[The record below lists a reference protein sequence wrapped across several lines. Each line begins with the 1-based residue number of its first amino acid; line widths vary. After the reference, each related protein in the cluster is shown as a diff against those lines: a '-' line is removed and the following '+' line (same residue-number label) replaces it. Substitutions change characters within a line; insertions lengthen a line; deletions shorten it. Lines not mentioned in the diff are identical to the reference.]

1 MLGQKI
7 PELLDQMNPEYGNRV
22 KEDLASRPLSEYSDF
37 TMVVLQAAM
46 DHVTENRPLAFPD
59 AVAEVYLRGERVYGR
74 AECRS
79 CRFRLPSLHF
89 RQCPL
94 CGGEVGY

>member
-1 MLGQKI
+1 
-7 PELLDQMNPEYGNRV
+7 MNPEYGNRV